1 MGHANISITLDHY
14 GHLRPGNEDQA
25 AGLLDAYQVYY
36 V

>member
-25 AGLLDAYQVYY
+25 VGLLDAYQVYY